1 MKQIIPG
8 LNNSQRIRI
17 IINDVVLNT
26 NVKNA
31 FDIIGNANHRVAVSI
46 FLSKIVKEKLV
57 GFGGS
62 YGNNN
67 IQINLN

>member
-1 MKQIIPG
+1 MKQIIQG

-17 IINDVVLNT
+17 IINEVVINT

-31 FDIIGNANHRVAVSI
+31 YEILGNANHRVALSI
-46 FLSKIVKEKLV
+46 FLSKIAKEKIV

-67 IQINLN
+67 IQINLV